1 MQIYLQI
8 HLAISILQLA
18 FMGLFPQAFID
29 DLRLQANILQVVQEY
44 VPLKRAGTTYK
55 GNCPF
60 HNEKTPSFNVH
71 PEKGFFHC
79 FGCGVG
85 GDVFKFLELHEK
97 VGFQDAV
104 KMLAS
109 KFGVALPD
117 MADGGSD
124 DARRDSALRES
135 LLKAHEIAAAY
146 FKEQLAG
153 PGGGRARSQ
162 LADRGVTQETIEQ
175 LGLGFAPNSRD
186 GLKQRLMKHGFAAGV
201 LLQSGLLAQRDGGAS
216 TGPGPSGAASQD
228 GEIVDRFRNRLMI
241 PICRDTGS
249 VIAFGGRQMD
259 PDQGGPKYLNSR
271 ETAIYSKGRIL
282 YGLHLTKPLIRK
294 VGFAVLVEGYF
305 DFAQVFQSHAA
316 PAVASCGT
324 ALTPQQ
330 AQLLR
335 RFTSK
340 VVLSFD
346 PDAAGLGAAVRSCE
360 LLVAEG
366 FDVNVVVLDKG
377 EDPDTFIR
385 RNGGEQYRARLKS
398 SRPYLEYL
406 LDQAAEGLD
415 LNHDDNR
422 RQFLGKM
429 LTVAA
434 RIPDAAARDQFA
446 DRIAHKARVTEDVV
460 RSEIRKAAVNRQTV
474 ITTRQLPSFGQLKP
488 AEKALIWGLI
498 HNSSDAM
505 PAVAGLDDADLDGL
519 AGRQILE
526 VARSLHDEPLE
537 LLPSTLL
544 QRLSTGEAQLV
555 TSIAAIDR
563 PSAPAAEAARA
574 LKRLRWERERAAL
587 QREIDRLQQL
597 GASLHGDEI
606 NVLSR
611 RLTAVAVQLDRDI
624 TGRRD

>member
-1 MQIYLQI
+1 V
-8 HLAISILQLA
+8 
-18 FMGLFPQAFID
+18 GLFPQQFLD
-29 DLRLQANILQVVQEY
+29 DLKMQANILQVVQEY
-44 VPLKRAGTTYK
+44 VPLKRAGTSYK

-60 HNEKTPSFNVH
+60 HNEKTPSFTVN

-79 FGCGVG
+79 FGCHAG

-104 KMLAS
+104 RMLAQ
-109 KFGVALPD
+109 KFSVALPEL
-117 MADGGSD
+117 APGEGGD
-124 DARRDSALRES
+124 DARRDSALREG
-135 LLKAHEIAAAY
+135 LLKAHEIAAEY
-146 FKEQLAG
+146 FKEQLAA
-153 PGGGRARSQ
+153 PVGGRARAQ
-162 LADRGVTQETIEQ
+162 LTERGVTQQTIDQ

-186 GLKQRLMKHGFAAGV
+186 GLKQRLLKQGFAQGV
-201 LLQSGLLAQRDGGAS
+201 LLQSGLIVQRE
-216 TGPGPSGAASQD
+216 SGD
-228 GEIVDRFRNRLMI
+228 VVDRFRNRLMV

-249 VIAFGGRQMD
+249 VIAFGGRQMEA
-259 PDQGGPKYLNSR
+259 DQGGPKYLNSP
-271 ETAIYSKGRIL
+271 ETPIYSKGRML
-282 YGLHLTKPLIRK
+282 YGLNLTKGPIRK

-305 DFAQVFQSHAA
+305 DFAQVFQSQAA

-324 ALTPQQ
+324 ALTAQQ

-385 RNGGEQYRARLKS
+385 RYGGDQYRDRLKS

-406 LDQAAEGLD
+406 LDQASEGLD
-415 LNHDDNR
+415 LNHDEHR

-460 RSEIRKAAVNRQTV
+460 RAEIRKAAVNRQTV

-498 HNSSDAM
+498 HNTSEALA
-505 PAVAGLDDADLDGL
+505 AVVGLEETDLDGL

-526 VARSLHDEPLE
+526 MARSLHEEPLE
-537 LLPSTLL
+537 LLPSTLV

-555 TSIAAIDR
+555 TSIAAIEK
-563 PSAPAAEAARA
+563 PSAPAAEAVRA

-611 RLTAVAVQLDRDI
+611 RLTSVAVQLDRDI